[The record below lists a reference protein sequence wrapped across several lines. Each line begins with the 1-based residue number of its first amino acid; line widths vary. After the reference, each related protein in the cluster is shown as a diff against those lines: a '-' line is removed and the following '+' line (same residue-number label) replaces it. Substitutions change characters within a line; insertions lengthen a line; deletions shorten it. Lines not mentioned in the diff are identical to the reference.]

1 MSFGFREPASTVKK
15 AIEHCVLHHK
25 ILFLAAASNEGR
37 NGPMYTRFTFP
48 AAYSHLVIPVIST
61 NHLGRLSD
69 FNPPAPRGCELF
81 ATLGENVP
89 VRWPTVSSGE
99 RVMSGTSTAT
109 CLAAGLV
116 ACLLEFIRTG
126 VETAGET
133 GRPIDPTW
141 ANIHTLEGMKAVLRL
156 MAPDE
161 ASPYL
166 TPWRLQE
173 LAPNKE
179 AILARIYNEALKNV

>member
-1 MSFGFREPASTVKK
+1 MSFGFREQAFAVKA
-15 AIEHCVLHHK
+15 AIQHCVVDHK

-37 NGPMYTRFTFP
+37 NSPMHTPVTFP
-48 AAYSHLVIPVIST
+48 AAYSNLVIPVIST

-69 FNPPAPRGCELF
+69 FNPPAHPGCELF

-89 VRWPTVSSGE
+89 VPWPTVSSGVQ
-99 RVMSGTSTAT
+99 VMSGTSTAT

-116 ACLLEFIRTG
+116 ACLLEFVRTG
-126 VETAGET
+126 VKTAGET
-133 GRPIDPTW
+133 GRPTDPIW

-156 MAPDE
+156 MAPDK

-179 AILARIYNEALKNV
+179 AILGRIYHEALKNV